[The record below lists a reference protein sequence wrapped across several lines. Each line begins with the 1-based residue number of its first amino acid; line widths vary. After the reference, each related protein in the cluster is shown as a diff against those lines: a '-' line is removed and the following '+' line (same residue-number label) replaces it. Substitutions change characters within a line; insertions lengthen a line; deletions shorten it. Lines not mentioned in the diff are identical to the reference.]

1 MPNEIFVGQMVYNQV
16 FVVYFVFVVI
26 VPYTVWFMFNTK
38 EIFSKY
44 NIKRRRNKYSRF
56 EKDVFNTD
64 MKRVAL
70 SMHIYIVVDFLL
82 QLLQWKISLFVK
94 IFEKIMIPLKI
105 DISKIFIVQL

>member
-1 MPNEIFVGQMVYNQV
+1 MVYNQV
-16 FVVYFVFVVI
+16 FVIYFVFVVI

-44 NIKRRRNKYSRF
+44 NIKQRRNKYSRF
-56 EKDVFNTD
+56 EKNVFNTD
-64 MKRVAL
+64 MKHVAL